1 MTVATF
7 DFAAFS
13 ALYPELCVPVGKV
26 DATIGPL
33 LFSQA
38 GLYLDNTD
46 CSPVCDVTA
55 RTMLLY
61 LVTAH
66 LAAIGPGTAAAG
78 SAAAQGLVGR
88 ITGASE
94 GSVSVSL
101 DYGTQSASAAYW
113 LQSAYGAAYWQAS
126 APYRLG
132 RYVPPNR
139 GPLGPP
145 DDFQFRSLYGY
156 GRARS
161 GW

>member
-1 MTVATF
+1 MAVATF
-7 DFAAFS
+7 DLAAFN
-13 ALYPELCVPVGKV
+13 ALYPELTKV
-26 DATIGPL
+26 DATLGPL
-33 LFSQA
+33 LFARA
-38 GLYLDNTD
+38 GLFLDNTG
-46 CSPVCDVTA
+46 CSPVQDVTA

-61 LVTAH
+61 MVVAH
-66 LAAIGPGTAAAG
+66 LAASGPGTAAAG

-113 LQSAYGAAYWQAS
+113 LQSPYGAAYWAAM

-132 RYVPPNR
+132 VYVPPNR